1 MFFYSILILL
11 NLIGMSFL
19 FFVYQKQK
27 EINTEILKNTFL
39 LNALVMNLKETIEE
53 LETRVGKTEN
63 EIKKKK

>member
-1 MFFYSILILL
+1 
-11 NLIGMSFL
+11 MSFL